1 MHSQTVRLNDTEVA
15 ALRSLAAKNSTTIS
29 ASIRSLILASMA
41 EAVEPVPDLKERLEQ
56 LEVHAS
62 KPPSPATES
71 NFSSNE
77 DLQAALA
84 EIAKHK
90 VVFSK
95 LLTILMMVLPLDKK
109 QLARDAAEILDL
121 KL

>member
-29 ASIRSLILASMA
+29 ASIRSLILHSMA
-41 EAVEPVPDLKERLEQ
+41 ELSEPVTDLKERLER

-62 KPPSPATES
+62 QLPSEPLES
-71 NFSSNE
+71 NLSRDAE
-77 DLQAALA
+77 LQSALA

-95 LLTILMMVLPLDKK
+95 LLTVLLLTLPIDKK
-109 QLARDAAEILDL
+109 QLARDAAEILEL

>member
-1 MHSQTVRLNDTEVA
+1 MHSQTVRLNNTEVA
-15 ALRSLAAKNSTTIS
+15 ALRALSAKNSTTIS

-41 EAVEPVPDLKERLEQ
+41 EAVEPVPDLKERLEH
-56 LEVHAS
+56 LEVHAG
-62 KPPSPATES
+62 KHPSPATET

-77 DLQAALA
+77 ELQAVRA
-84 EIAKHK
+84 EIEKHK

-95 LLTILMMVLPLDKK
+95 VLTILMLILSIDKK
-109 QLARDAAEILDL
+109 QLARDAAQILDL